1 MLKVENLKVYYP
13 STQRLFAPRRFVRA
27 VDGVSFELGNARTL
41 GLVGESGCGKTT
53 LGRAILGLS
62 PVTEGSIFFEGQDIA
77 SLSGSELRRH
87 RRKIQMIF
95 QDPYSSLDPLMTIEQ
110 ILGEPLDIH
119 RLYSNSTERR
129 EKILSLMDWVGLD
142 PSQAKRYPHEFSGG
156 QRQRIGIA
164 RALALSPR
172 MIVCDEPV
180 SALDV
185 SIQAQIMNLL
195 MDIQEREK
203 ISYLF
208 ISHDLALVQHA
219 CHRVAVMYL
228 GRIVEEGS
236 VEEIRSRPLHPYTQA
251 LWNAIPT
258 LEKET
263 LSGSLPLT
271 GEIPSALNPPAGCHF
286 HPRCPH
292 AGEQCRRVYPTL
304 SEISSGH
311 CVACHLHSPSEK
323 PIPHENRTANIN

>member
-13 STQRLFAPRRFVRA
+13 SAQRLFAPRRFVRA
-27 VDGVSFELGNARTL
+27 VDGVSFELGRAQTL

-62 PVTEGSIFFEGQDIA
+62 PVTEGSIFFEGQNIA
-77 SLSGSELRRH
+77 SLSGSKLRRH

-95 QDPYSSLDPLMTIEQ
+95 QDPYGSLDPLMTIEQ

-119 RLYSNSTERR
+119 RLYSNRSERR

-172 MIVCDEPV
+172 LIVCDEPV

-185 SIQAQIMNLL
+185 SIQAQIINLL

-236 VEEIRSRPLHPYTQA
+236 VEEIRSQPLHPYTQA

-263 LSGSLPLT
+263 LSGSLPLS
-271 GEIPSALNPPAGCHF
+271 GEIPSALDPPAGCHF

-292 AGEQCRRVYPTL
+292 VGEQCRRVYPAL

-311 CVACHLHSPSEK
+311 RVACHLHSPSEK
-323 PIPHENRTANIN
+323 PVPHEKRTANIN

>member
-77 SLSGSELRRH
+77 SLSRSELRKH

-236 VEEIRSRPLHPYTQA
+236 VEEIRSQPLHPYTQA

-263 LSGSLPLT
+263 LSGSLPLS

-304 SEISSGH
+304 SEFSSGH

>member
-1 MLKVENLKVYYP
+1 FL
-13 STQRLFAPRRFVRA
+13 
-27 VDGVSFELGNARTL
+27 
-41 GLVGESGCGKTT
+41 
-53 LGRAILGLS
+53 
-62 PVTEGSIFFEGQDIA
+62 IA
-77 SLSGSELRRH
+77 
-87 RRKIQMIF
+87 
-95 QDPYSSLDPLMTIEQ
+95 
-110 ILGEPLDIH
+110 
-119 RLYSNSTERR
+119 
-129 EKILSLMDWVGLD
+129 
-142 PSQAKRYPHEFSGG
+142 
-156 QRQRIGIA
+156 
-164 RALALSPR
+164 
-172 MIVCDEPV
+172 DEPV

-219 CHRVAVMYL
+219 CHRIAVMYL

-263 LSGSLPLT
+263 LSGSLPLS

-304 SEISSGH
+304 SENSSGH
-311 CVACHLHSPSEK
+311 CVACHLHSSPEK
-323 PIPHENRTANIN
+323 PPPHEN

>member
-1 MLKVENLKVYYP
+1 MLRVENLKVYYP

-27 VDGVSFELGNARTL
+27 VDGVSFALGDARTL

-62 PVTEGSIFFEGQDIA
+62 PVTEGSISFEGQDIA
-77 SLSGSELRRH
+77 SLSGSELRKH

-119 RLYSNSTERR
+119 RLYSSSTERR

-172 MIVCDEPV
+172 LIVCDEPV

-263 LSGSLPLT
+263 LSGSLPLS

-304 SEISSGH
+304 SEISNGH
-311 CVACHLHSPSEK
+311 CVACHLHSPLEK
-323 PIPHENRTANIN
+323 PTPHEN

>member
-77 SLSGSELRRH
+77 SLSRSELRKH

-172 MIVCDEPV
+172 MIICDEPV

-263 LSGSLPLT
+263 LSGSLPLS

-304 SEISSGH
+304 SEFSSGH

>member
-263 LSGSLPLT
+263 LSGSLPLS

-304 SEISSGH
+304 SEFSSGH

>member
-1 MLKVENLKVYYP
+1 MLRVENLKVYYP

-27 VDGVSFELGNARTL
+27 VDGVSFALGDARTL

-62 PVTEGSIFFEGQDIA
+62 PVTEGSISFEGQDIA
-77 SLSGSELRRH
+77 SLSGSELRKH

-119 RLYSNSTERR
+119 HLYSSRTERR

-172 MIVCDEPV
+172 LIVCDEPV

-219 CHRVAVMYL
+219 CHRIAVMYL

-263 LSGSLPLT
+263 LSGSLPLS

-304 SEISSGH
+304 SEFSSGH

>member
-77 SLSGSELRRH
+77 SLSRSELRKH

-142 PSQAKRYPHEFSGG
+142 PSQAKRFPHEFSGG

-263 LSGSLPLT
+263 LSGSLPLS

-304 SEISSGH
+304 SEFSSGH

>member
-77 SLSGSELRRH
+77 SLSRSELRKH

-304 SEISSGH
+304 SEFSSGH

>member
-27 VDGVSFELGNARTL
+27 VDGVSFELGRAQTL

-62 PVTEGSIFFEGQDIA
+62 PVTEGSIFFEGQSIA
-77 SLSGSELRRH
+77 SLSGSKLRRH

-95 QDPYSSLDPLMTIEQ
+95 QDPYGSLDPLMTIEQ

-119 RLYSNSTERR
+119 RLYSNRSERR

-172 MIVCDEPV
+172 LIVCDEPV

-219 CHRVAVMYL
+219 CHRVVVMYL

-236 VEEIRSRPLHPYTQA
+236 VEEIRSQPLHPYTQA

-263 LSGSLPLT
+263 LSGSLPLS
-271 GEIPSALNPPAGCHF
+271 GEIPSALDPPAGCHF

-292 AGEQCRRVYPTL
+292 VGEQCRRVYPAL

-311 CVACHLHSPSEK
+311 RVACHLHSPSEK
-323 PIPHENRTANIN
+323 PVPHEKRTANIN

>member
-77 SLSGSELRRH
+77 SLSRSELRKH

>member
-77 SLSGSELRRH
+77 SLSRSELRKH

-236 VEEIRSRPLHPYTQA
+236 VEEIRSQPLHPYTQA

-263 LSGSLPLT
+263 LSGSLPLS

-311 CVACHLHSPSEK
+311 YVACHLHSPSEK